1 MLQHTI
7 GLLIKPSAEW
17 RRIAAMPTRSFNTL
31 LLYPCLLA
39 IIPAVSWYYGTSQ
52 VGWTVAGDD
61 DAIRLT
67 ADSARELTLLFYFA
81 MLGCVASVGYFI
93 HWMAGTYGAQVGLA
107 RGIVTAGLTVTPLFV
122 FGIVGIYPLL
132 WLDLL
137 FGVIAVSWS
146 VFLLYQGIPIMMN
159 IPEERGFLFSSAVVA
174 VGLVILVSLMV
185 ATVLLWD
192 VGTGPA
198 FTDAL

>member
-1 MLQHTI
+1 MLHHTI
-7 GLLIKPSAEW
+7 GLLVKPSAEW
-17 RRIAAMPTRSFNTL
+17 RRIATMSTGSFNAL
-31 LLYPCLLA
+31 LLYPAILA

-52 VGWTVAGDD
+52 VGWTVGGGDE
-61 DAIRLT
+61 AIRLT
-67 ADSARELTLLFYFA
+67 AASARELTLLFYFA

-93 HWMAGTYGAQVGLA
+93 HWMAGTYGAQAGMV
-107 RGIVTAGLTVTPLFV
+107 RGIVTAGLVATPLFV

-137 FGVIAVSWS
+137 LGVIAISWS
-146 VFLLYQGIPIMMN
+146 IFLLYQGIPIMMK

-174 VGLVILVSLMV
+174 VGLVILVALMV

-192 VGTGPA
+192 IGTGPA
-198 FTDAL
+198 FTDTL